1 MSHSQSTVD
10 RRSLDRKAADI
21 LREQILSGQLPPG
34 HRLIETRL
42 ASQLEVSRSTLRA
55 ALRAL
60 THEDLVDQVAYTKWT
75 VPEMS
80 DRDAWELYTL
90 RGSLEGLAARLAAQR
105 RTPDSMSALQTAFA
119 RLVKAVGARRHRDVA
134 EADLA
139 LHKTIVAISGHQ
151 RLIAQ
156 YRLLEQ
162 QMRRY
167 IVLSNALI
175 IDLRQMIAEHEP
187 IVHAIANGES
197 ERADKLA
204 RDHNAPEVEKAAARL
219 ARDAEVNG
227 TAAARQPPSATARHK
242 RK

>member
-1 MSHSQSTVD
+1 VD

-21 LREQILSGQLPPG
+21 LREQILSGLLAPGCRLVETTLANQL
-34 HRLIETRL
+34 
-42 ASQLEVSRSTLRA
+42 AVSRSTLRT

-60 THEDLVDQVAYTKWT
+60 SHEDLVDQVAYTRWT
-75 VPEMS
+75 VPEIS

-105 RTPDSMSALQTAFA
+105 RSLHSIATLQTAFD
-119 RLVKAVGARRHRDVA
+119 RLASAIASRRHRDVA

-139 LHKTIVAISGHQ
+139 LHKTIVAITEHK

-167 IVLSNALI
+167 IVLSSALI
-175 IDLRQMIAEHEP
+175 VDLRRMLAEHRP
-187 IVHAIANGES
+187 IVEAIAAGDCD
-197 ERADKLA
+197 RAEKLA
-204 RDHNAPEVEKAAARL
+204 RDHNTPEVEKIAARL
-219 ARDAEVNG
+219 EG
-227 TAAARQPPSATARHK
+227 QSTATAVQSPPR
-242 RK
+242 RTNPRQRL